1 MNPEARDVLETLRSR
16 GLQLTPVGHRLR
28 AIGPKDALDSEIRE
42 KLAKHRGDII
52 DLIMAENLPSAIP
65 LPLTNIQQRMHLRGE
80 HSAGDD
86 HVRSVFKIRGE
97 LDGELLASAAQAL
110 IQQHPALRMC
120 FKNDDQQI
128 IQVLGPERR
137 FEIEMFP
144 IPSDTT
150 AEDAAKA
157 FIDRP
162 FQLDE
167 NPLLRIGI
175 GTFPEA
181 DEHLLVVVV
190 HHALADGQGSG
201 ILLAELARNYETFK
215 SGRMPE
221 IGSNQLATLQQLRLH
236 HDRCSTQDDQHV
248 QEWLDSLGADCQG
261 SMPPCD
267 EGEGASDQPSFNLL
281 TNSFSEAD
289 KTAIESFQ
297 ASHNTSLLSMA
308 IAATSILIHR
318 STDDEYALIGIG
330 ISDRRNSNLER
341 TIANLAIDIPLRT
354 DIDGQSTVQQILENC
369 QRKFLSSMERPVIP
383 LEQII
388 AKGAL
393 KPLGRRR
400 LRLPIALACYER
412 RQDTFSFEGIE
423 LERVLNNHPNPFVAL
438 GIRLNNTSNALSVL
452 LEWDESIFTTDRAQR
467 LSDAF
472 MNLILE
478 MTRNPESAISA
489 LPFDET
495 LREGIRLDSIQHGT
509 SERDTE
515 VRPGSLI
522 ESHLASIWSEMLGVF
537 PVQTTDRFFAL
548 GGNSLQVIRLIDRI
562 ESTLGT
568 TLSIADFMGD
578 PTLHELSKRLHRSS
592 ETLEIPPA
600 LWLTK
605 EKDHPRVFC
614 LAGVG
619 GLAAFSYRGVS
630 NALEGTASLVGIQL
644 PGVGGGG
651 EATEDVLGMAEWVK
665 EAVLSKAIP
674 GEVIRLVGYSA
685 GGVLALEAARLL
697 AAEGHDIAPVVL
709 LDTLAPIPVHKRG
722 LLRSAKAFI
731 RQARLARRI
740 KKTLDQNEM
749 LDLNTET
756 GGRLEQKLG
765 QALDRTR
772 LALSRHQIVDYLDPV
787 VLICSAG
794 DAGRARAKAW
804 RRVAKAEIDSHTLP
818 YDHIELL
825 NDGSDAVAELI
836 KKQLG

>member
-1 MNPEARDVLETLRSR
+1 
-16 GLQLTPVGHRLR
+16 
-28 AIGPKDALDSEIRE
+28 
-42 KLAKHRGDII
+42 
-52 DLIMAENLPSAIP
+52 
-65 LPLTNIQQRMHLRGE
+65 
-80 HSAGDD
+80 
-86 HVRSVFKIRGE
+86 
-97 LDGELLASAAQAL
+97 
-110 IQQHPALRMC
+110 
-120 FKNDDQQI
+120 
-128 IQVLGPERR
+128 
-137 FEIEMFP
+137 
-144 IPSDTT
+144 
-150 AEDAAKA
+150 
-157 FIDRP
+157 
-162 FQLDE
+162 
-167 NPLLRIGI
+167 
-175 GTFPEA
+175 
-181 DEHLLVVVV
+181 
-190 HHALADGQGSG
+190 
-201 ILLAELARNYETFK
+201 
-215 SGRMPE
+215 
-221 IGSNQLATLQQLRLH
+221 
-236 HDRCSTQDDQHV
+236 
-248 QEWLDSLGADCQG
+248 
-261 SMPPCD
+261 
-267 EGEGASDQPSFNLL
+267 
-281 TNSFSEAD
+281 
-289 KTAIESFQ
+289 
-297 ASHNTSLLSMA
+297 
-308 IAATSILIHR
+308 
-318 STDDEYALIGIG
+318 
-330 ISDRRNSNLER
+330 
-341 TIANLAIDIPLRT
+341 
-354 DIDGQSTVQQILENC
+354 
-369 QRKFLSSMERPVIP
+369 MERPVIP

-412 RQDTFSFEGIE
+412 KQDTFSFEGIE
-423 LERVLNNHPNPFVAL
+423 LEKVLNNHPNPFVAL

-452 LEWDESIFTTDRAQR
+452 LEWDESIFTTDRARR

-478 MTRNPESAISA
+478 MTRNPESAIST

-495 LREGIRLDSIQHGT
+495 LREGIRLDSVQHET
-509 SERDTE
+509 SDRDTE

-605 EKDHPRVFC
+605 GKDHPRVFC

-697 AAEGHDIAPVVL
+697 AAEGHDVAPVVL

-722 LLRSAKAFI
+722 LLSSAKAFI

-772 LALSRHQIVDYLDPV
+772 LALSRHQIVDYLEPV

-794 DAGRARAKAW
+794 DAGRARANAW